1 MAESDWL
8 LTGVIIGVLIGIP
21 LGYIILQI
29 FKQKEALV
37 WVPQRTYTNMEDW
50 EFVKDSRGRVTGV
63 RVKRE
68 ASAS

>member
-8 LTGVIIGVLIGIP
+8 LTGIIIGVLIGIP

>member
-8 LTGVIIGVLIGIP
+8 LTGIIIGVLIGIP

-63 RVKRE
+63 HVKRE